1 MDIRE
6 NVLVPGGGGVRL
18 EGALNVPEDARGL
31 VIFAHG
37 SGSSRLS
44 PRNLRT
50 AEYLASHNLGTLLFD
65 LLTPEEAADA
75 NNVFDVPLLAGRLT
89 AAARW
94 LHGHE
99 NFSHLPYGFFGA
111 STGGGAAL
119 WAASDL
125 PGVAAVVS
133 RGGRPDLASPRLSLV
148 RAPTLLLVGGEDKI
162 VLALNR
168 QALRGMPS
176 ARLVVVP
183 GATHLFEEPGA
194 MEQVDR
200 ESAHWFLSQF
210 GARSRE
216 AA

>member
-6 NVLVPGGGGVRL
+6 NIFVPGGSGVRL
-18 EGALNVPEDARGL
+18 EGLLSVPADARGL
-31 VIFAHG
+31 VLFAHG

-44 PRNLRT
+44 PRNRRT
-50 AEYLASHNLGTLLFD
+50 AEYLETHNLGTLLFD
-65 LLTPEEAADA
+65 LLTPEEANDPA
-75 NNVFDVPLLAGRLT
+75 NVFDVPLLAERLT

-99 NFSHLPYGFFGA
+99 DFRHLPYGFFGA

-119 WAASDL
+119 WAAADL
-125 PGVAAVVS
+125 PDVAAVVS
-133 RGGRPDLASPRLSLV
+133 RGGRPDLAAPRLHLV

-168 QALRGMPS
+168 QALRALSNG
-176 ARLVVVP
+176 RLVVVP
-183 GATHLFEEPGA
+183 GATHLFEEEGA
-194 MEQVDR
+194 MEQVER

-210 GARSRE
+210 GAHAE
-216 AA
+216 EVA